1 MAINRQGIWTSYLI
15 GTPVGLSTVFIV
27 FSTPVIL
34 TGEGL
39 TTMAMVGVYEKAI
52 LGLIISFLIA
62 LGVAGHIAT
71 TNLEKQK
78 SLLKTAFKFSLTV
91 NLIIWTVFILLT
103 VSDNFSS
110 DFWLY
115 LIPPIVAFLFCTTMT
130 TFTLG
135 LLICYIIKKRLTN
148 SNRQ

>member
-15 GTPVGLSTVFIV
+15 GTPVGLITVFIV
-27 FSTPVIL
+27 FSIPVML

-39 TTMAMVGVYEKAI
+39 ATMAMVGVYGKAI

-71 TNLEKQK
+71 TNLEKQN
-78 SLLKTAFKFSLTV
+78 SLLKTAFKYSLTV

-103 VSDNFSS
+103 VADNFAS

-115 LIPPIVAFLFCTTMT
+115 LIPPIVAFLICTTMT

-148 SNRQ
+148 AN